1 METLPMTS
9 PPVDGVIFDAFGT
22 VLRISHRT
30 NPYRNLL
37 REGRRQGLELSP
49 DSIRIAMTMN
59 HSIYEIA
66 SHLGIHLTRAKS
78 VELSSALERE
88 LSSIHAFPDAKM
100 AIALLKESGV
110 KVGICSN
117 LAAPY
122 GPVVREI
129 FPQLDG
135 YAFSFELGVM
145 KPDIA
150 IYHSICRQ
158 MEVEPWHYFSSEHGR
173 VMMIGDSRKCDQYGP
188 RLIGVTGLHLDRNG
202 QGAINDL
209 QQFAD
214 LVIDHN
220 RQFRSGR

>member
-1 METLPMTS
+1 MTS

-22 VLRISHRT
+22 VLRISQRT

-145 KPDIA
+145 KPDTA
-150 IYHSICRQ
+150 IYHSICSL
-158 MEVEPWHYFSSEHGR
+158 MEVEPGHYFSSEHGR
-173 VMMIGDSRKCDQYGP
+173 VMMIGDSKKCDQDGP

-214 LVIDHN
+214 LVIDQN